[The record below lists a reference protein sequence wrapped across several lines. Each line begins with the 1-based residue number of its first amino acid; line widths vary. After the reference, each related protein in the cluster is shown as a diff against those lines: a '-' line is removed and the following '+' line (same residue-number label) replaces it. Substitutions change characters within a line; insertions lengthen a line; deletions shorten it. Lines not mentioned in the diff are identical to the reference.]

1 MICLLCIET
10 CICIMSMM
18 QKNGGNH
25 TDYIMCKPTIKYLIY
40 IQQQKVKGLILMI
53 VVTIV
58 FKSCMKNHL
67 EQQYDERVAL

>member
-1 MICLLCIET
+1 
-10 CICIMSMM
+10 MSMM

-58 FKSCMKNHL
+58 LKSCMKNHL
-67 EQQYDERVAL
+67 EQQYDEQVAL